1 MKLFDYIKEGKTY
14 IIAEMSANHGGS
26 LEKALEI
33 VRAAAETGAD
43 CLKIQTYTADTLTL
57 DCDNEYFKL
66 TSGLWKGYTRY
77 QLYQEAYT
85 PWEWHEPIKKL
96 CEELGMDFLSTA
108 FDSTSVDFLEKLG
121 VEAYKIAS
129 FELVDIPLIRLVAGK
144 GKPMII
150 SCGMGTEDEIR
161 EAVDAVRG
169 VGNEE
174 FVLLKCTSEYPAVS
188 ADMRLSLIP
197 RMAEDFRCP
206 VGLSD
211 HSLGYEA
218 DLAAVAL
225 GARVIEKHF
234 CITRED
240 VSPDAAFST
249 TKEEFTALVKKI
261 RLTESM
267 LGNPVY
273 QLTETE
279 QKGRMNRRSLFVT
292 EDIEKGYL
300 LTKDNVRS
308 IRPGHGLH
316 TRFYDEVIGRTAAKD
331 LKRGEPLREDDF
343 Q

>member
-1 MKLFDYIKEGKTY
+1 MKLFDYLRTGKTY
-14 IIAEMSANHGGS
+14 ILAEMSANHGGS

-43 CLKIQTYTADTLTL
+43 YLKIQTYTADTLTL

-77 QLYQEAYT
+77 NLYQEAYT

-108 FDSTSVDFLEKLG
+108 FDSTSVDFLEDLG

-129 FELVDIPLIRLVAGK
+129 FELVDIPLIRLVASK

-150 SCGMGTEDEIR
+150 SCGMGTEEEIR
-161 EAVDAVRG
+161 EAVDTVRG
-169 VGNEE
+169 AGNEN
-174 FVLLKCTSEYPAVS
+174 FVLLKCTSEYPAVPV
-188 ADMRLSLIP
+188 DMRLSLIP
-197 RMAEDFRCP
+197 KMAEDFRCP

-211 HSLGYEA
+211 HSLGYDA
-218 DLAAVAL
+218 DLIAVAL

-234 CITRED
+234 CISCKDT
-240 VSPDAAFST
+240 SPDAAFST
-249 TKEEFTALVKKI
+249 TKEEFTTLVEKI
-261 RLTESM
+261 RLAESM
-267 LGNPVY
+267 LGTQVY

-292 EDIEKGYL
+292 EDIEKGHL
-300 LTKDNVRS
+300 LTRDNVRS

-316 TRFYDEVIGRTAAKD
+316 TRYYDEVLGKTAQKD
-331 LKRGEPLREDDF
+331 LKRGEPLKEDDF